1 MARQWQWDDVRI
13 FLAVSHDGTFSGA
26 ARALGVDHVTVA
38 RRIASLEEHLGA
50 KLLSRTPDGL
60 ETTPAG
66 QAIIKQCE
74 SMEVAALCVERL
86 IAGQDR
92 RAAGQVRVTSTDAMA
107 DRFLIPV
114 FVKLHVEHPE
124 LQVDLLTGVRKYD
137 IARREAD
144 LAVRPSMA
152 RPSDAGLV
160 CRKLGEV
167 GFSLYASP
175 KYLAKAGTPKRHGG
189 LAGHDL
195 IRFMGTP
202 PLMGP
207 PLMGESI
214 EGARVSIRTN
224 DHASQVRAAANGLGI
239 ADLPCYLGD
248 ECRDLVR
255 LWPDEPPPSRP
266 LWLIMHEDL
275 RRAAR
280 VRIVATAISDAIER
294 DSRLL
299 RWGRAGKPR

>member
-13 FLAVSHDGTFSGA
+13 FLAVSREGTFSGA

-38 RRIASLEEHLGA
+38 RRIASLEERLGA
-50 KLLSRTPDGL
+50 KLLSRTSDGF

-74 SMEVAALCVERL
+74 SMEVAALGVERL

-137 IARREAD
+137 FARREAD

-152 RPSDAGLV
+152 RPSDA
-160 CRKLGEV
+160 RELGC
-167 GFSLYASP
+167 AP
-175 KYLAKAGTPKRHGG
+175 CA
-189 LAGHDL
+189 
-195 IRFMGTP
+195 
-202 PLMGP
+202 
-207 PLMGESI
+207 
-214 EGARVSIRTN
+214 
-224 DHASQVRAAANGLGI
+224 RAASRSPIVPTAAAAPPQLRSSTGVTLRLVVASHVALPKPRTRSLGRR
-239 ADLPCYLGD
+239 A
-248 ECRDLVR
+248 VVA
-255 LWPDEPPPSRP
+255 
-266 LWLIMHEDL
+266 
-275 RRAAR
+275 RAAR
-280 VRIVATAISDAIER
+280 THGGAFRMMNGADRIEFTDVEVVDGGTLVLKCRIGGKIVYVPA
-294 DSRLL
+294 L
-299 RWGRAGKPR
+299 RMLPGSTIHRYRGGNRGTLVLELDLARELGLV